1 MLKKKDNKK
10 RILVVE
16 DEKMLVDMY
25 RDKFEHE
32 GFEVLVAEEGEEGLK
47 KAFEEK
53 PDLIILDILLPK
65 KEGTEILKE
74 IRESDEW
81 GNEVPV
87 VMLTNMNT
95 SDYILGA
102 VNQYR
107 PSYYFIKSNIE
118 LNELVAKVRKL
129 ID

>member
-1 MLKKKDNKK
+1 
-10 RILVVE
+10 
-16 DEKMLVDMY
+16 MLVDMY